1 MRIRMLAEV
10 YTVGQLLERGNVY
23 DVQDALAKSLI
34 RRKQAVDTEAPPTPK
49 VTRPGPKPIPVPEAV
64 VETAPVAEAAP
75 AEKVEEKPEK
85 EAEEK
90 PEKKAVKK
98 PSSKKPK

>member
-49 VTRPGPKPIPVPEAV
+49 VTRPVPKPVLIPEEVA
-64 VETAPVAEAAP
+64 APVEEAAP
-75 AEKVEEKPEK
+75 TEEPEEKP
-85 EAEEK
+85 EEK